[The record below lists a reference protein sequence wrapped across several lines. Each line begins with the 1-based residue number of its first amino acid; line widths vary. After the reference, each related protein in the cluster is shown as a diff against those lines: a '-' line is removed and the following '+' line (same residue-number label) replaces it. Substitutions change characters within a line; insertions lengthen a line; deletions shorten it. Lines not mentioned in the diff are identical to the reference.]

1 MDPNEKRRSRGR
13 ARGPSQ
19 GTPTNQSG
27 QPQQVGG
34 PRPAQAPQSQPQR
47 PQQFQG
53 SRPAQ
58 APQSQPQRPQQFQG
72 PRPAQAPQSQPQRP
86 QQFQG
91 PRSAQAPQSQPQRP
105 QQFQGPRPAQ
115 APQSQPQRPQQ
126 FQGPRAAH
134 ASSSQPQRQQQ
145 SRGPRPAYASSSQSQ
160 VEQVTGRMKNM
171 TTGSGVPEFVKLKTN
186 YFPITS
192 YTNWT
197 LYQYQVEF
205 QPDCEVKRINS
216 GLLGVHQEV
225 LGSYIFDGQMLY
237 SSTKYQTNPNV
248 LSSTRFDNQI
258 ISIKIRFTKVVD
270 KESNTMIQL
279 LNILLRK
286 CIRSLSLQQVGRHYY
301 DEKRKVDFPK
311 YNLELWPGYETTI
324 GEFDGGLLLRS
335 EISTKIMRT
344 DTVYDYLVKC
354 GQDRDRSPNWM
365 EAFKKVVLGSV
376 VLTRYN
382 NRTYKI
388 HEIKEDMRIT
398 SEFCKKDGSRITYE
412 NYYKEKYQIM
422 NLNRTQPML
431 LSLNNKA
438 KDEENKLVYLV
449 PQLCHFTGI
458 NDSLRKDFYVMKDI
472 AYHTKLN
479 PTARVSKYNDFI
491 ERVLNTSE
499 SKELL
504 NKWNLTL
511 SDKLV
516 QLNGRILRQEMI
528 KGNQSQC
535 SYNYDADWSKEIQ
548 NLPMYRTVILKKWLV
563 IFPSGNKSAV
573 EEFISTLRNIA
584 KKLNFDLPQPIIDEF
599 NFNANLESLKAKLET
614 ILNTENPSFILCII
628 PRAREDVY
636 CTIKKKL
643 CNERGV
649 LSQVVLLKNVMNRN
663 MSVCTKIVIQIN
675 SKLNGAPWRV
685 DIPGPVNS
693 MMIIG
698 YDVCH
703 DTVNKS
709 KSYGAFIAT
718 MDTCFTSFFS
728 CVQQHT
734 SGQELSTFFSVNTIK
749 ALNKFKIKN
758 NKLPDIIIIYRDG
771 VGDGQIEYVQKT
783 EVEQVKE
790 ACKQIYKDQKVGLAF
805 IIVKKRINTKFFK
818 FKDTKHENP
827 QPGTVVDS
835 TVTDPSDPSNPT
847 LYDFYLVS
855 QHAKQG
861 TVTPTHYKVIFN
873 SLSLSEAMKLSPI
886 HIQKITY
893 KLTHLYYNWSGTI
906 RVPAPCHLA
915 HRLAFMAAK
924 TLRSPVNPVLEDFL
938 FYL

>member
-1 MDPNEKRRSRGR
+1 MRNL
-13 ARGPSQ
+13 
-19 GTPTNQSG
+19 
-27 QPQQVGG
+27 
-34 PRPAQAPQSQPQR
+34 
-47 PQQFQG
+47 
-53 SRPAQ
+53 
-58 APQSQPQRPQQFQG
+58 
-72 PRPAQAPQSQPQRP
+72 
-86 QQFQG
+86 
-91 PRSAQAPQSQPQRP
+91 
-105 QQFQGPRPAQ
+105 
-115 APQSQPQRPQQ
+115 
-126 FQGPRAAH
+126 
-134 ASSSQPQRQQQ
+134 
-145 SRGPRPAYASSSQSQ
+145 
-160 VEQVTGRMKNM
+160 

-192 YTNWT
+192 YTDWT

-216 GLLGVHQEV
+216 ALLRVHQQV

-237 SSTKYQTNPNV
+237 SSTKYKKNPKV
-248 LSSTRFDNQI
+248 LSSNRYDNQI

-301 DEKRKVDFPK
+301 DEQRKVTFPI

-344 DTVYDYLVKC
+344 DTVYDFLVQC
-354 GQDRDRSPNWM
+354 GQNRNRNLNWM
-365 EAFKKVVLGSV
+365 EEFKSVVMGSV

-388 HEIKEDMRIT
+388 YEVKENMRIT
-398 SEFCKKDGSRITYE
+398 SEFYKKDGSTITYE
-412 NYYKEKYQIM
+412 NYYREKYQITD
-422 NLNRTQPML
+422 LNKTQPML
-431 LSLNNKA
+431 LSINNKA
-438 KDEENKLVYLV
+438 KDEETKFVYLV
-449 PQLCHFTGI
+449 PQLCNFTGL
-458 NDSLRKDFYVMKDI
+458 NDELRKNTSLTRDI

-479 PTARVSKYNDFI
+479 STARVSKYNDFI

-511 SDKLV
+511 SNKLI
-516 QLNGRILRQEMI
+516 QLNGRILKQEMI
-528 KGNQSQC
+528 KGNQREC
-535 SYNYDADWSKEIQ
+535 SYGHDANWTKNLH

-563 IFPSGNKSAV
+563 IFQSDNKSAV
-573 EEFISTLRNIA
+573 EEFVSTLRNVA
-584 KKLNFDLPQPIIDEF
+584 KGLNFDLPQPIINEF
-599 NFNANLESLKAKLET
+599 NFKTNLEAIQKNLET
-614 ILNTENPSFILCII
+614 ILNTENPSFILCVV
-628 PRAREDVY
+628 PNVREDVY

-643 CNERGV
+643 CNDRGV
-649 LSQVVLLKNVMNRN
+649 LSQVVVLKNVMKRN

-675 SKLNGAPWRV
+675 CKLNGAPWRV
-685 DIPGPVNS
+685 DIPGPANS

-728 CVQQHT
+728 CVQKHT
-734 SGQELSTFFSVNTIK
+734 SGQELSTFFSVNTMK
-749 ALNKFKIKN
+749 ALNKFRFKN

-783 EVEQVKE
+783 EVDQVKE
-790 ACKQIYKDQKVGLAF
+790 ACKEIYKDQKVGLAF
-805 IIVKKRINTKFFK
+805 VIVKKRINTKFFK
-818 FKDTKHENP
+818 FEGEIHENP

-835 TVTDPSDPSNPT
+835 TVTDPSDPSDPT
-847 LYDFYLVS
+847 IYDFYLVS
-855 QHAKQG
+855 QHTAQG

-873 SLSLSEAMKLSPI
+873 SLSETIPLSPI
-886 HIQKITY
+886 QIQRITY

-924 TLRSPVNPVLEDFL
+924 TLRSPVNPALEDFL